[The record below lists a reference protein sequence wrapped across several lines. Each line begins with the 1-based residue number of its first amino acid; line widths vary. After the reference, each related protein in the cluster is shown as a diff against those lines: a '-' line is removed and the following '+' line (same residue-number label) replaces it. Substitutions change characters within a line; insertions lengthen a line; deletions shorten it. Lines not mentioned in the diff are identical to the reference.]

1 MSNTNYGS
9 SNKYD
14 VLLNILDQ
22 IRAEAP
28 KQHKRYH
35 PLATE
40 IEKVNQARA
49 RSFIHLYLKVKFG
62 LTEFDERERFITD
75 DPHDGG
81 IDAYYINHDRKIIYL
96 IQSKF
101 RTTEENFHTKEIEIA
116 ELLNMEI
123 DRILDGEKT
132 DESGN
137 NYNSKIISMRNEIKK
152 IDNIARYTYQVV
164 ILANM
169 KKLSESALR
178 KLVPG
183 YPCQVYDYSKCYQE
197 LVFPVVCGTYYNESD
212 LYINLNLNNKDFVN
226 SRINY
231 PVTTKANVC
240 NITIIFV
247 PTIEIAKIMYKYR
260 NSILKYNPRSYLD
273 LSKNAVNKEIS
284 KTMKQNNTNEFA
296 LFNNGITILSD
307 QTDLNEKIGHKDKG
321 QLYIKNPQIIN
332 GGQTAYTLSQ
342 IYAESLE
349 TGSTKDIFE
358 NKEVMLKVITIDPEE
373 NTEESIL
380 TLIEDISKAT
390 NQQSEVTDADR
401 RSNEK
406 VQIELQ
412 RNIYENFGYFYER
425 KRGEFYDG
433 IKNKYINKA
442 KLIDR
447 ETFLKICYAISGK
460 ESEAR
465 NSSNKLLFNK
475 QSFDKVLNDTTN
487 FDTTFFAYLCHK
499 KLDEIQK
506 SFNTQP
512 NNKYGVVNYG
522 NALRYG
528 KMAVVSVCYSMINEE
543 INADNIAELVNIY
556 VEMVLLKWINFEDYI
571 MTQPHNKGYFIKY
584 VDPESNKETLELNF
598 DNYYKGKTLNSD
610 IKNYFKNN
618 IEKLREE
625 AAIARE

>member
-1 MSNTNYGS
+1 MSNTNIGAK
-9 SNKYD
+9 NKYC

-28 KQHKRYH
+28 KQHKKYH
-35 PLATE
+35 PLKTE
-40 IEKVNQARA
+40 TEKINQARA
-49 RSFIHLYLKVKFG
+49 RAFIHLYLKVKFG
-62 LTEFDERERFITD
+62 LTQFEERERYITD
-75 DPHDGG
+75 DPYDGG
-81 IDAYYINHDRKIIYL
+81 IDAYYINHDSKIIYL

-101 RTTEENFHTKEIEIA
+101 RTTEVSFHNKEIEIT
-116 ELLNMEI
+116 EILNMEI

-137 NYNSKIISMRNEIKK
+137 NYNSKIVSMRNEIKK

-169 KKLSESALR
+169 KKLLESALR

-183 YPCQVYDYSKCYQE
+183 YPCQIYDYTKCYQE
-197 LVFPVVCGTYYNESD
+197 LVFPVICGTYYNEAD
-212 LYINLNLNNKDFVN
+212 LYINLNLNNKDFAN

-231 PVTTKANVC
+231 PVTTKENVC
-240 NITIIFV
+240 NITVIFV

-273 LSKNAVNKEIS
+273 LSKNVVNKEIS
-284 KTMKQNNTNEFA
+284 KTMKQNDTNEFA

-307 QTDLNEKIGHKDKG
+307 QTNLNEKIGHKDKG

-332 GGQTAYTLSQ
+332 GGQTAYTLSR
-342 IYAESLE
+342 IYEESLE
-349 TGSTKDIFE
+349 IGSTQSIFA

-380 TLIEDISKAT
+380 ALIEDISKAT

-412 RNIYENFGYFYER
+412 RHIFENFGYFYER

-433 IKNKYINKA
+433 IKNKYIDKT
-442 KLIDR
+442 KLVDR
-447 ETFLKICYAISGK
+447 ETFLKICYATSGK

-465 NSSNKLLFNK
+465 NFSNKVLFNK
-475 QSFDKVLNDTTN
+475 QSFDKVLNDTIN
-487 FDTTFFAYLCHK
+487 FTKTFFAYLCHK

-506 SFNTQP
+506 SFNAQP

-528 KMAVVSVCYSMINEE
+528 KMAVISVCYSMVNES
-543 INADNIAELVNIY
+543 INADNITELVDTY
-556 VEMVLLKWINFEDYI
+556 VEMVLLKWQSFENYI
-571 MTQPHNKGYFIKY
+571 LNQPHNKDYFIKY
-584 VDPESNKETLELNF
+584 VDLESNTETLELNF

-610 IKNYFKNN
+610 LKNYFKNN
-618 IEKLREE
+618 IKNLRED
-625 AAIARE
+625 AAITIE